1 MNLLNRLTI
10 KNLKLNKH
18 RTLVTIVGI
27 LLSVSLLTAVSSLF
41 FSARSSLLLYQ
52 KQEQGNYHYS
62 FQNLSLTDY
71 ETLKYHHSVE
81 QIDIVNNLGY
91 ARLEESQ
98 NEYKPYAY
106 LRTLPEHTEDLLPIK
121 LTEGRLPKN
130 ETELLI
136 PTHLRHNGK
145 VNWEVGDTVT
155 LSVGQRTS
163 GGFTL
168 NQGNPYSPDDPE
180 ELIRTQTRTYKI
192 VGIMERFPYRLED
205 YESPGYTFF
214 TCASDDVVTSDY
226 DVFVRYTKD
235 ALKKHTKVTA
245 QILGV
250 GENQIFESDWRWVAN
265 DYLILLESGI
275 LGDPTLQA
283 LAMAVMVVILIVIAT
298 SVFCIQNSF
307 EISITEKIQQYGM
320 LSSIGATRR
329 QIRKNVYF
337 EALILGSI
345 GIPLGCLAGILASY
359 VLILVS
365 NHFLADT
372 LTFTLIFSF
381 SIYAILFAVALG
393 LITILLS
400 ARKSASKASRI
411 SPIQAIRNQ
420 TEIRLHAKHLH
431 APKWVS
437 RFFGIGGEIAYKNLK
452 RSRRKYRTTVVSIVI
467 CVCVFIALSS
477 FVTLAFDTVKAEYG
491 DYDYTLSIGYSLS
504 QDIEEK
510 KEEIYQLENIDS
522 ISTMIHTNFSMSP
535 SAEDFTATYKEYL
548 GYSEEM
554 FAEDYEYLS
563 IYFLDDAAFR
573 SYTDT
578 LHLDYE
584 SVKEKAIL
592 VNTVFVEF
600 YNKEKKSSVTAET
613 EVYNW
618 KSQDTIHGFFS
629 PDDEEQPQL
638 FSDIQIGAVTDQT
651 PFGISNRPYY
661 PMLIVTSSY
670 QGILPKLNQVH
681 EWMYIDSKETQHIQS
696 EIEQIL
702 GDDLFSS
709 DNVEEN
715 TKSIRSFYT
724 LLSIFLYGFI
734 IVIALIGVTNI
745 FNTIT
750 TNMNLR
756 RREFASLTSIG
767 MTKKEF
773 HHMIWLESFFYG
785 MKSLLIGIPLG
796 IILSYGIYRLLSN
809 GTIMLAFRLPIAA
822 ICTCVF
828 FVFALLLI
836 IMRYSIG
843 KIQKQNMIET
853 IRNENI

>member
-18 RTLVTIVGI
+18 RTFVTIVGI
-27 LLSVSLLTAVSSLF
+27 ILSVSLLTAVSSLF

-52 KQEQGNYHYS
+52 RQEQGNYHYN
-62 FQNLSLTDY
+62 FKNVSLEDY
-71 ETLKYHHSVE
+71 ETLNHHHGLE
-81 QIDIVNNLGY
+81 QIDIVKNLGY

-106 LRTLPEHTEDLLPIK
+106 LRTLPENSMDLLPIK
-121 LTEGRLPKN
+121 LTEGRLPEN

-136 PTHLRHNGK
+136 PTHLRYNGK
-145 VNWEVGDTVT
+145 VNWNVGDTVT

-163 GGFTL
+163 DGFLLT
-168 NQGNPYSPDDPE
+168 QENPYSPQAAE
-180 ELIRTQTRTYKI
+180 ELSNLKTQTYKI
-192 VGIMERFPYRLED
+192 VGIMERLPYRLED

-214 TCASDDVVTSDY
+214 TCATKDCAASDY
-226 DVFVRYTKD
+226 DIFIRYTQD
-235 ALKKHTKVTA
+235 TLKEHTKITA

-250 GENQIFESDWRWVAN
+250 AEEHIYESEWNWVAN
-265 DYLILLESGI
+265 DYMILLESGI
-275 LGDPTLQA
+275 LGDSTLQA
-283 LAMAVMVVILIVIAT
+283 LAAAVMIVILIVIIT

-320 LSSIGATRR
+320 LSSIGATRN

-337 EALILGSI
+337 EAFILGAI
-345 GIPLGCLAGILASY
+345 GIPFGCLAGILASY
-359 VLILVS
+359 VLIIVS
-365 NHFLADT
+365 NYFLADT

-381 SIYAILFAVALG
+381 SIYAILFAVILG
-393 LITILLS
+393 LVTILLS
-400 ARKSASKASRI
+400 ARKSARKASRI

-420 TEIRLHAKHLH
+420 TEIRLHSKQLH
-431 APKWVS
+431 VPKWVS
-437 RFFGIGGEIAYKNLK
+437 RLFGIGGEIAYKNLQ

-477 FVTLAFDTVKAEYG
+477 FVTMAFDTIKAEYG
-491 DYDYTLSIGYSLS
+491 DYDYTLSIGYTLTEG
-504 QDIEEK
+504 IEEK
-510 KEEIYQLENIDS
+510 KEEIYELSNTDS
-522 ISTMIHTNFSMSP
+522 VSSMIRTNFAFSP
-535 SAEDFTATYKEYL
+535 SAEDFTSEYKKFL
-548 GYSEEM
+548 GYFEEM

-563 IYFLDDAAFR
+563 IYFLDDASFR
-573 SYTDT
+573 SYTDA
-578 LHLDYE
+578 LHLDYDA
-584 SVKEKAIL
+584 VKEQAIL

-600 YNKEKKSSVTAET
+600 YDEEKKSYVSAEK

-618 KSQDTIHGFFS
+618 KSQDTIHGFFF

-638 FSDIQIGAVTDQT
+638 SSDIQIGAITDQT
-651 PFGISNRPYY
+651 PMGISNRPYS

-670 QGILPKLNQVH
+670 QGILPKLNQTH
-681 EWMYIDSKETQHIQS
+681 EWMYIDSKETQTIQT
-696 EIEQIL
+696 EVERIL
-702 GDDLFSS
+702 GEDLFSS
-709 DNVEEN
+709 NNVEEN
-715 TKSIRSFYT
+715 ARSMESFYT

-756 RREFASLTSIG
+756 RREFASLTSVG

-796 IILSYGIYRLLSN
+796 ILLSYGIYRLLGK
-809 GTIMLAFRLPIAA
+809 GTIILAFRLPIAA
-822 ICTCVF
+822 IGICVF
-828 FVFALLLI
+828 SVFALLLLM
-836 IMRYSIG
+836 MRYSIG
-843 KIQKQNMIET
+843 KIQKQNIIET